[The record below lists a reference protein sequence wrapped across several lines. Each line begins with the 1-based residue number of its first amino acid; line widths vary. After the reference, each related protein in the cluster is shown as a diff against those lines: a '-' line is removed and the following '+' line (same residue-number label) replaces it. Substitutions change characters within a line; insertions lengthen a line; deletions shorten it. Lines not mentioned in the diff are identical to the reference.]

1 MKYLILLQ
9 PSKNW
14 AKKIQEEWK
23 ILEND
28 LPGIQAQFHMICY
41 DFLFLSRQLNL
52 AYKSLEFCL
61 VTEV

>member
-1 MKYLILLQ
+1 MIYLILLQ

-28 LPGIQAQFHMICY
+28 LPGIQAKFHMMCC
-41 DFLFLSRQLNL
+41 DFLFLH
-52 AYKSLEFCL
+52 
-61 VTEV
+61 